1 MRLLLLLFFTLKQY
15 LVNEAYNKK
24 SGKLVDDERDG
35 VPHTA
40 EMLGFEKKKK
50 GRVKLE
56 DLTRYTMVKRIW

>member
-1 MRLLLLLFFTLKQY
+1 LK
-15 LVNEAYNKK
+15 
-24 SGKLVDDERDG
+24 KLVDDERDD

-40 EMLGFEKKKK
+40 EMGENQNGFQKKKK